1 MKYPLI
7 YERFIKNNQKEYEMI
22 HKPLAGLMKTE
33 DKDKEDEGENNSEED
48 IGDPK

>member
-7 YERFIKNNQKEYEMI
+7 YEKFVKGNQAEYEMI
-22 HKPLAGLMKTE
+22 HKPLVGLMKT
-33 DKDKEDEGENNSEED
+33 DDKEDEGENNSEED